1 MFLLQVL
8 MASPKVPK
16 KKKAKRASAKTNR
29 TKAQAPSKR
38 TPFDAL
44 PSVETDELLP
54 PPPPEAATE
63 ISAPANDLPP
73 PPVFTPGHEKWGV
86 WEDMKKTM
94 GLFKSRRTEAE
105 REKRREQKKLEK
117 ERKRMENLQL
127 KEFRQEKPESIT
139 LDSEKALE
147 QKRKELESVE
157 LPPMEM
163 PVKGRKQRQ
172 KKQKE
177 IELPS
182 FESSEDILK
191 EKEGSLDAWGLP
203 AFGPE
208 DAGSGDLPKL
218 ESIEEKRPME
228 HPGHRMEIRRA
239 IEKARTQKPA
249 AVMEGDTVLAVM
261 NQMAEDG
268 REALLNM
275 NLARARYIYIE
286 LMKIYRRLPDEER
299 QKTYEMLK
307 ELYEERKSAEKL
319 TRA

>member
-63 ISAPANDLPP
+63 ISASAGELPP
-73 PPVFTPGHEKWGV
+73 PPVFTPGQEKWGG
-86 WEDMKKTM
+86 WEDMKKTV

-117 ERKRMENLQL
+117 ERKR
-127 KEFRQEKPESIT
+127 
-139 LDSEKALE
+139 
-147 QKRKELESVE
+147 KELESVE

-163 PVKGRKQRQ
+163 PGKGRKQRQ
-172 KKQKE
+172 KKQKG

-299 QKTYEMLK
+299 QD
-307 ELYEERKSAEKL
+307 
-319 TRA
+319 